1 MEHVS
6 SVLPTGKFPEKVE
19 NLKRWDCFPE
29 RNFVF
34 HLSVSPSLYQ
44 FQAATVGQSDVPGF
58 TTKWN
63 NFLPIG
69 NSTFATTEIS
79 GFFRKWKAPPKVS
92 LNRGQRE
99 RSRSFSA
106 GISIANQNSAH
117 WSRGIEA
124 GRETENGERYGKAGC
139 AREVF
144 L

>member
-44 FQAATVGQSDVPGF
+44 FQAATVGHSDVPGF

-69 NSTFATTEIS
+69 NSTFAPIEIS
-79 GFFRKWKAPPKVS
+79 AFFLNGKSPRYFRSDKICQFESSRKSLCILSKPDDNLKVIQGHS
-92 LNRGQRE
+92 
-99 RSRSFSA
+99 
-106 GISIANQNSAH
+106 
-117 WSRGIEA
+117 
-124 GRETENGERYGKAGC
+124 
-139 AREVF
+139 
-144 L
+144 